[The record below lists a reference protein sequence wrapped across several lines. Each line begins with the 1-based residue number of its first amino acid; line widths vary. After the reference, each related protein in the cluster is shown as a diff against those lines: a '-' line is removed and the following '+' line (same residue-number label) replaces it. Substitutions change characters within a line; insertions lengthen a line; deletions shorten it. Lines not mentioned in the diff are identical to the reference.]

1 MRNPPTC
8 LMAGCD
14 KLAAAMVL
22 ARAVAC
28 LLLCLPVALATG
40 AEQGEAQKPN
50 KIERAADKTAKG
62 VERTVKRT
70 GEWAERTGNRAGKAV
85 ERTVDKTENWVKKK
99 LE

>member
-1 MRNPPTC
+1 MRNPPPR